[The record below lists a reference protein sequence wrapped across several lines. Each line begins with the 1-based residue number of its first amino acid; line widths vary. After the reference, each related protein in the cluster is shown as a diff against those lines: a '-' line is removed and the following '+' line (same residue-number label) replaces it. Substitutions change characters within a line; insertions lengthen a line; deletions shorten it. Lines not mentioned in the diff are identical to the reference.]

1 MAFFGLSALGPQS
14 SLATGRIEG
23 DTYTVSLFSLEEFR
37 EAFEM
42 TLEKTGGS
50 ILPITRIPDVLCR
63 IFHGPA
69 PPLEAKRVSEAV
81 AARADSTGSVGVE
94 VFLKIV
100 AELQAAPVAVDIDR
114 HA

>member
-37 EAFEM
+37 EAFE
-42 TLEKTGGS
+42 KTGGS
-50 ILPITRIPDVLCR
+50 ILPITRIPDVLSR

-81 AARADSTGSVGVE
+81 AARADSTGSIGVE

-100 AELQAAPVAVDIDR
+100 ADLQAAPVAVDIDR

>member
-14 SLATGRIEG
+14 SLATGRKEG

-37 EAFEM
+37 EAFE
-42 TLEKTGGS
+42 KTGGS
-50 ILPITRIPDVLCR
+50 LLPIAKIPDVLSR

-81 AARADSTGSVGVE
+81 AARADIDGSISIE
-94 VFLKIV
+94 CFLNV
-100 AELQAAPVAVDIDR
+100 VSDLQAAPVIVDIDR